1 MAGEKYRMMEKTG
14 PVRSG
19 SYSLPAAPLPVR
31 EGQEEIPCLLS
42 ISMAWA
48 KPPASWEA
56 VLRVL
61 GQESGGLCP
70 DLFGLIRGKEV
81 CYENLYQAFSR
92 YCGALPAPL
101 TLCGL
106 SLGGVLALQYGIEH
120 SDRVGALVLIG
131 TQFVMP
137 KGLLRLQNAMFRLM
151 PGSMFSAS
159 GLSKADTMRLS
170 RSMMALD
177 FRGCLA
183 RLRCPVLAVCGTGDH
198 ANQKAARQLCRL
210 VPPGGAG
217 PHPRRGGHEVNTDAP
232 EALAE
237 VLVRFLRP
245 SPDPSI
251 SSARRFSMTRVLLL
265 TTGGTIASRR
275 GDQGLE
281 PQISAR
287 ACWNICRT
295 CAPTTTSTP
304 GTSSTWTAP
313 TSRLR
318 SGRPSPGR

>member
-1 MAGEKYRMMEKTG
+1 MSVVYLHG
-14 PVRSG
+14 
-19 SYSLPAAPLPVR
+19 L
-31 EGQEEIPCLLS
+31 GQT
-42 ISMAWA
+42 
-48 KPPASWEA
+48 PASWES

-177 FRGCLA
+177 FRGGLA

-198 ANQKAARQLCRL
+198 AQPESRPAAL
-210 VPPGGAG
+210 PAGAPGGAG
-217 PHPRRGGHEVNTDAP
+217 PHPRCGARGEHRRPRSAGGGP
-232 EALAE
+232 RP
-237 VLVRFLRP
+237 VLTPPPPTLP
-245 SPDPSI
+245 S
-251 SSARRFSMTRVLLL
+251 LLQ
-265 TTGGTIASRR
+265 GGF
-275 GDQGLE
+275 
-281 PQISAR
+281 P
-287 ACWNICRT
+287 
-295 CAPTTTSTP
+295 
-304 GTSSTWTAP
+304 
-313 TSRLR
+313 
-318 SGRPSPGR
+318 

>member
-1 MAGEKYRMMEKTG
+1 MSVVYLHG
-14 PVRSG
+14 
-19 SYSLPAAPLPVR
+19 L
-31 EGQEEIPCLLS
+31 GQT
-42 ISMAWA
+42 
-48 KPPASWEA
+48 PASWES

-198 ANQKAARQLCRL
+198 ANQKAARAAL
-210 VPPGGAG
+210 PGWC
-217 PHPRRGGHEVNTDAP
+217 PRGSWPSSPVRG
-232 EALAE
+232 
-237 VLVRFLRP
+237 
-245 SPDPSI
+245 
-251 SSARRFSMTRVLLL
+251 TR
-265 TTGGTIASRR
+265 
-275 GDQGLE
+275 
-281 PQISAR
+281 
-287 ACWNICRT
+287 
-295 CAPTTTSTP
+295 
-304 GTSSTWTAP
+304 
-313 TSRLR
+313 
-318 SGRPSPGR
+318 

>member
-1 MAGEKYRMMEKTG
+1 MSVVYLHG
-14 PVRSG
+14 
-19 SYSLPAAPLPVR
+19 L
-31 EGQEEIPCLLS
+31 GQT
-42 ISMAWA
+42 
-48 KPPASWEA
+48 PASWES

-81 CYENLYQAFSR
+81 SR

-210 VPPGGAG
+210 VPQGELALIPGA
-217 PHPRRGGHEVNTDAP
+217 GHEVNTDAP

-245 SPDPSI
+245 LP
-251 SSARRFSMTRVLLL
+251 
-265 TTGGTIASRR
+265 
-275 GDQGLE
+275 
-281 PQISAR
+281 
-287 ACWNICRT
+287 
-295 CAPTTTSTP
+295 
-304 GTSSTWTAP
+304 
-313 TSRLR
+313 
-318 SGRPSPGR
+318 

>member
-1 MAGEKYRMMEKTG
+1 MSVVYLHG
-14 PVRSG
+14 
-19 SYSLPAAPLPVR
+19 L
-31 EGQEEIPCLLS
+31 GQT
-42 ISMAWA
+42 
-48 KPPASWEA
+48 PASWES

-106 SLGGVLALQYGIEH
+106 SLGG
-120 SDRVGALVLIG
+120 
-131 TQFVMP
+131 VMP

-210 VPPGGAG
+210 VPQGELALIPGA
-217 PHPRRGGHEVNTDAP
+217 GHEVNTDAP

-245 SPDPSI
+245 LP
-251 SSARRFSMTRVLLL
+251 
-265 TTGGTIASRR
+265 
-275 GDQGLE
+275 
-281 PQISAR
+281 
-287 ACWNICRT
+287 
-295 CAPTTTSTP
+295 
-304 GTSSTWTAP
+304 
-313 TSRLR
+313 
-318 SGRPSPGR
+318 

>member
-1 MAGEKYRMMEKTG
+1 MSVVYLHG
-14 PVRSG
+14 
-19 SYSLPAAPLPVR
+19 L
-31 EGQEEIPCLLS
+31 GQT
-42 ISMAWA
+42 
-48 KPPASWEA
+48 PASWES

-177 FRGCLA
+177 FRGGLA
-183 RLRCPVLAVCGTGDH
+183 RLRCPVLAALPAG
-198 ANQKAARQLCRL
+198 A
-210 VPPGGAG
+210 PGGAG
-217 PHPRRGGHEVNTDAP
+217 PHPRCGARGEHRRPRSAGGGP
-232 EALAE
+232 RP
-237 VLVRFLRP
+237 VLTPPPPTLP
-245 SPDPSI
+245 S
-251 SSARRFSMTRVLLL
+251 LLQ
-265 TTGGTIASRR
+265 GGF
-275 GDQGLE
+275 
-281 PQISAR
+281 P
-287 ACWNICRT
+287 
-295 CAPTTTSTP
+295 
-304 GTSSTWTAP
+304 
-313 TSRLR
+313 
-318 SGRPSPGR
+318 

>member
-1 MAGEKYRMMEKTG
+1 MDIWR
-14 PVRSG
+14 
-19 SYSLPAAPLPVR
+19 
-31 EGQEEIPCLLS
+31 LL
-42 ISMAWA
+42 
-48 KPPASWEA
+48 
-56 VLRVL
+56 R
-61 GQESGGLCP
+61 
-70 DLFGLIRGKEV
+70 KEV

-210 VPPGGAG
+210 VPQGELALIPGA
-217 PHPRRGGHEVNTDAP
+217 GHEVNTDAP

-245 SPDPSI
+245 LP
-251 SSARRFSMTRVLLL
+251 
-265 TTGGTIASRR
+265 
-275 GDQGLE
+275 
-281 PQISAR
+281 
-287 ACWNICRT
+287 
-295 CAPTTTSTP
+295 
-304 GTSSTWTAP
+304 
-313 TSRLR
+313 
-318 SGRPSPGR
+318 

>member
-1 MAGEKYRMMEKTG
+1 MSVVYLHGLGQTPAG
-14 PVRSG
+14 
-19 SYSLPAAPLPVR
+19 
-31 EGQEEIPCLLS
+31 
-42 ISMAWA
+42 
-48 KPPASWEA
+48 WES

-177 FRGCLA
+177 FRGGLA

-210 VPPGGAG
+210 VPQGELALIPGA
-217 PHPRRGGHEVNTDAP
+217 GHEVNTDAP

-245 SPDPSI
+245 LP
-251 SSARRFSMTRVLLL
+251 
-265 TTGGTIASRR
+265 
-275 GDQGLE
+275 
-281 PQISAR
+281 
-287 ACWNICRT
+287 
-295 CAPTTTSTP
+295 
-304 GTSSTWTAP
+304 
-313 TSRLR
+313 
-318 SGRPSPGR
+318 

>member
-1 MAGEKYRMMEKTG
+1 MSVVYLHG
-14 PVRSG
+14 
-19 SYSLPAAPLPVR
+19 L
-31 EGQEEIPCLLS
+31 GQT
-42 ISMAWA
+42 
-48 KPPASWEA
+48 PASWES

-106 SLGGVLALQYGIEH
+106 SLGGVLALQYGIEP

-177 FRGCLA
+177 FLSWRS
-183 RLRCPVLAVCGTGDH
+183 
-198 ANQKAARQLCRL
+198 AARGTMPTRK
-210 VPPGGAG
+210 PPG
-217 PHPRRGGHEVNTDAP
+217 
-232 EALAE
+232 
-237 VLVRFLRP
+237 
-245 SPDPSI
+245 
-251 SSARRFSMTRVLLL
+251 SSAGWCPRGSWPSSPVRGTR
-265 TTGGTIASRR
+265 
-275 GDQGLE
+275 
-281 PQISAR
+281 
-287 ACWNICRT
+287 
-295 CAPTTTSTP
+295 
-304 GTSSTWTAP
+304 
-313 TSRLR
+313 
-318 SGRPSPGR
+318 

>member
-1 MAGEKYRMMEKTG
+1 MSVVYLHGLGQTPAG
-14 PVRSG
+14 
-19 SYSLPAAPLPVR
+19 
-31 EGQEEIPCLLS
+31 
-42 ISMAWA
+42 
-48 KPPASWEA
+48 WES

-177 FRGCLA
+177 FRGGLA
-183 RLRCPVLAVCGTGDH
+183 GSAVLSWRS
-198 ANQKAARQLCRL
+198 AARGTMPTRKPPGSSAGL
-210 VPPGGAG
+210 VPQGGAG
-217 PHPRRGGHEVNTDAP
+217 PHPRCGARGEHRRPRSAGGGP
-232 EALAE
+232 RP
-237 VLVRFLRP
+237 VLTPPPLTLP
-245 SPDPSI
+245 S
-251 SSARRFSMTRVLLL
+251 LLQ
-265 TTGGTIASRR
+265 GGF
-275 GDQGLE
+275 
-281 PQISAR
+281 P
-287 ACWNICRT
+287 
-295 CAPTTTSTP
+295 
-304 GTSSTWTAP
+304 
-313 TSRLR
+313 
-318 SGRPSPGR
+318 